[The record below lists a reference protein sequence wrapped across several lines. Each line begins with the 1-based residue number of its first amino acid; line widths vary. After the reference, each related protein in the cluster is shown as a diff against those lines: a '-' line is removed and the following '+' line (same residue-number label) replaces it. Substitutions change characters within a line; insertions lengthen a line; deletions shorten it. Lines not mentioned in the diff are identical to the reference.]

1 MTPEELKEIEERC
14 NRATPGPWLV
24 FSDDLIM
31 RAIGRK
37 GVFSLKNGLL
47 PTYMLFDPVKA
58 TREDECFVAF
68 ARDYIPSLI
77 ARIQELESQ
86 IPRWIPV
93 EERMPEKEGIYLVFE
108 PWVYGVNAL
117 WFVLGMD
124 GLPNSTTKKA
134 WETVSHW
141 KSLPKGP
148 EE

>member
-14 NRATPGPWLV
+14 NKATPGPWLV

-68 ARDYIPSLI
+68 ARDSIPSLLAYI
-77 ARIQELESQ
+77 KELESQ
-86 IPRWIPV
+86 ISEHERVCSLRTLADGMNKLCPDLV
-93 EERMPEKEGIYLVFE
+93 EELIKRVKEYSKKEDEKFSEIMTWL
-108 PWVYGVNAL
+108 
-117 WFVLGMD
+117 
-124 GLPNSTTKKA
+124 
-134 WETVSHW
+134 
-141 KSLPKGP
+141 KGK
-148 EE
+148 EDESSSS

>member
-1 MTPEELKEIEERC
+1 MTPEELETIKI
-14 NRATPGPWLV
+14 
-24 FSDDLIM
+24 
-31 RAIGRK
+31 AID
-37 GVFSLKNGLL
+37 NGL
-47 PTYMLFDPVKA
+47 
-58 TREDECFVAF
+58 EINDEAI
-68 ARDYIPSLI
+68 RLLLSHIK
-77 ARIQELESQ
+77 ELESQ

-93 EERMPEKEGIYLVFE
+93 EERLPEKEGIYLVFE